1 MDDLIRIEECEREY
15 KTINKGLITFQ
26 SFLSYKNPSWSKKK
40 IANGLKGI
48 KEIREALGWNT
59 TPTRREKQRN
69 PTPSRSTQLCYSCK
83 VPWEP
88 DHRCRGK
95 GKKHII
101 EVHYDSDDEDSEQ
114 SDDDSDS
121 CTEASDSESTSED
134 SDDDSCIEDSD
145 ACTLEEED
153 DPCVVDR
160 QLDGQDD
167 GTSVSADISH
177 TIDDLTP
184 QQGGDTSEES
194 HVLAPR
200 DDELPMGVVAHLSPV
215 QTPMIATSHEEISG
229 TTGMMDE
236 VSVRDAHHG
245 QVDPQVQEEVQDIQ
259 GVDLTHTGQL
269 EEMDSQLL
277 ETPVVEQVAEADR
290 LMEHL
295 LPGSTCIDEDALFSL
310 QDDHSMC
317 LDIAIWDPGADDSSR
332 LSAQEDTTA
341 HTGYSVIQGEIAPSD
356 GVQWHT
362 GVPSSTVDSGQFSTS
377 SYAESVFCDSRVG
390 TSRTDTSSGG
400 SEMEPQHDHD
410 QRSHHLVAQLR
421 VSETMIRAA
430 TRRIDDMHAVMADY
444 YWRASVAQ
452 GSSDGGFSM
461 DDFHTLRERV
471 SMMRTDYQQLLIDRD
486 YLLRVGEM
494 YHEALREQELE
505 MDRLTQELESTRGFL
520 RGTQATPQES
530 ESRLDESLEE
540 IHQRSTSFVS
550 VDTQMYQSVTLIE
563 DVDDLAEEHQ
573 LMGDTSIPVLG
584 LVDLH
589 VEVDLAAHP
598 RSMMRHESTGD
609 DMSMLEHIVMSDS
622 SQRHVEMYDG
632 IQRGIVP
639 CREETHRGEYVD
651 VTHLQQH
658 IVVGDHLHHFS
669 SYMRD
674 ERGRLVDQQSDGLLP
689 VVLDSWDSLMTT
701 GEHLS
706 WIPMEELLVESLGL
720 TKACDTS
727 QSYSQLHICLLS
739 FSDTFIIDRSMRR
752 IADEHRGLLT
762 VISLTQEQLEEIGS
776 DKLPSLPW
784 DPGVHFVNTMF
795 MLTQVAP
802 ESHTL
807 HLGLVWSGSAGTCPM
822 GRDLFFHLAIMI
834 GHGEV
839 WIGTSSTK
847 MPIQIQ
853 FLDNRS
859 NGHRYFSWRTQER
872 RVQDVFRGQTVMFR
886 VVQCHHEDLRQ
897 RLAWDP
903 GIAGLS
909 SSLTDRGEWTMAG
922 ESYSNFPLIF
932 SVERSASVAGASQRF
947 CITSVGHQHV
957 QLMEAVRILVEI
969 WRMESFRDE
978 AMGQVQEVHRVDI
991 FPDCSSQSI
1000 AVHFLIWDPGGGVCY
1015 CSSLDGFYYVS
1026 HRWTWDP
1033 GILLQ
1038 GIWVL
1043 LEDKQFSS
1051 REDCNVPTLG
1061 HHHRAE
1067 IYDDQ
1072 SSQMDA
1078 RESTGVFERHCG
1090 VHLALMIIFHHYEPF
1105 RIGWL
1110 WFRCIPTIS
1119 MILTIL
1125 SYKSMEFTEEVILG
1139 TLLGGTS
1146 QCNSSLE
1153 LGGEALQDG
1162 MARSDFQWPGKPQG
1176 EIRRFLE
1183 VKRLIN

>member
-1 MDDLIRIEECEREY
+1 MDVLIRIEECEREY
-15 KTINKGLITFQ
+15 KTINNFKGLITFQ

-48 KEIREALGWNT
+48 EEIRAALGL
-59 TPTRREKQRN
+59 N
-69 PTPSRSTQLCYSCK
+69 PTPSRREKNRNPTPNRSTQRCYSCK

-88 DHRCRGK
+88 DHRCK

-101 EVHYDSDDEDSEQ
+101 EVHYDSDDEDLEQ

-121 CTEASDSESTSED
+121 CTEASDIDSTAED
-134 SDDDSCIEDSD
+134 SDDDSCTEAMD
-145 ACTLEEED
+145 ACMLEEDD

-167 GTSVSADISH
+167 SISVSVDISH
-177 TIDDLTP
+177 TLDDLTP
-184 QQGGDTSEES
+184 QQSSDTSEES
-194 HVLAPR
+194 HMLAPR
-200 DDELPMGVVAHLSPV
+200 DNELPMGGVAHLSPV

-229 TTGMMDE
+229 TTGMMDDL
-236 VSVRDAHHG
+236 SVRDAHHG
-245 QVDPQVQEEVQDIQ
+245 QVDPQVQEVQDIQ
-259 GVDLTHTGQL
+259 GVDLTHTGQP
-269 EEMDSQLL
+269 EEMESQLL
-277 ETPVVEQVAEADR
+277 ETPLVEQVVEADR

-295 LPGSTCIDEDALFSL
+295 LPGLTCIDEDALFGI

-341 HTGYSVIQGEIAPSD
+341 HTGYSVIQGDIAPSD

-362 GVPSSTVDSGQFSTS
+362 GVPSSMIDSGQFSTS
-377 SYAESVFCDSRVG
+377 SYAEGVFGDSRVG
-390 TSRTDTSSGG
+390 TSRN
-400 SEMEPQHDHD
+400 
-410 QRSHHLVAQLR
+410 
-421 VSETMIRAA
+421 
-430 TRRIDDMHAVMADY
+430 
-444 YWRASVAQ
+444 
-452 GSSDGGFSM
+452 
-461 DDFHTLRERV
+461 
-471 SMMRTDYQQLLIDRD
+471 DYQQLLTDGD

-505 MDRLTQELESTRGFL
+505 MDRLSQDLESTWGLL
-520 RGTQATPQES
+520 RCTQTALQES
-530 ESRLDESLEE
+530 ESGSVESLEE
-540 IHQRSTSFVS
+540 VCQRSTSSVL
-550 VDTQMYQSVTLIE
+550 VDTQIYHSVTMLG

-573 LMGDTSIPVLG
+573 MMDDTSIHVLRA
-584 LVDLH
+584 VDLH
-589 VEVDLAAHP
+589 VEVDPAVCP
-598 RSMMRHESTGD
+598 GYMMQHESVGD
-609 DMSMLEHIVMSDS
+609 NMGRPENTVRSASP
-622 SQRHVEMYDG
+622 QRHAELYDE

-639 CREETHRGEYVD
+639 CREEMHLGEYAD
-651 VTHLQQH
+651 VTHSQQH
-658 IVVGDHLHHFS
+658 IVVGDNLHRFNS
-669 SYMRD
+669 CMGD
-674 ERGRLVDQQSDGLLP
+674 GRWRVVYQQLEELLLVVPDD
-689 VVLDSWDSLMTT
+689 WSLVMTT

-706 WIPMEELLVESLGL
+706 WIPMDELLVESLGFIGAGGIFQL
-720 TKACDTS
+720 
-727 QSYSQLHICLLS
+727 YSQPQISLLS
-739 FSDTFIIDRSMRR
+739 CSDTFIIDSSMRR

-776 DKLPSLPW
+776 DKLPNFPW
-784 DPGVHFVNTMF
+784 DPVVQFVSTMF
-795 MLTQVAP
+795 MLTQVVP

-807 HLGLVWSGSAGTCPM
+807 HLGLVWSGSVGTCPM
-822 GRDLFFHLAIMI
+822 GRDLFFHLIIMI
-834 GHGEV
+834 GHGDA
-839 WIGTSSTK
+839 WIGTSSTEI
-847 MPIQIQ
+847 PLQIQ
-853 FLDNRS
+853 CLDSRS
-859 NGHRYFSWRTQER
+859 GGHRYFSVRIQER
-872 RVQDVFRGQTVMFR
+872 RIQYICRGQIVMVR
-886 VVQCHHEDLRQ
+886 VAQCQHEDIRQ
-897 RLAWDP
+897 RLAWDL
-903 GIAGLS
+903 GIAGLGIAQIH
-909 SSLTDRGEWTMAG
+909 RREWTITG
-922 ESYSNFPLIF
+922 ESYSNFPLSF
-932 SVERSASVAGASQRF
+932 SVEWSAPLAGISRRSCS
-947 CITSVGHQHV
+947 TSFWHHHV
-957 QLMEAVRILVEI
+957 QLMEIVWILVDI
-969 WRMESFRDE
+969 WRMDSFRDE
-978 AMGQVQEVHRVDI
+978 AMGQVQVVHRVDI
-991 FPDCSSQSI
+991 FKDCSSQSI
-1000 AVHFLIWDPGGGVCY
+1000 TVHFLIWDPGGGVCY

-1078 RESTGVFERHCG
+1078 RASTGVFERHCG

-1110 WFRCIPTIS
+1110 WFRCILTIS

-1125 SYKSMEFTEEVILG
+1125 SYKLMEFTEEVILG

-1153 LGGEALQDG
+1153 SGGAALQDG